1 MEIDRTWSI
10 PTGSDKTAE
19 VLLAPFTD
27 IDDFE
32 KNIDSAVARAKSEV
46 TKWRDFDALFKS
58 QITTL
63 KERGVPEPIMGWFQ
77 NEKERVL
84 EQAMKMDF
92 GKGNVPFLPVVPLV
106 YRTLYDLMA
115 MIRTVDGKVGYT
127 EGSYSIIDIEET
139 VSSRY
144 IFDVSDGTT
153 PLEGSEKR
161 AEKILAQQNRFP
173 LTIVEVIAL
182 CVHTDVLS
190 RIDYLSA
197 LGSRLS
203 GEKDKHPS
211 ISAEKNFGGRPKFCW
226 GYVQNWPSDS
236 AKGVPSRDCWPRV
249 KPLIDEY
256 YSGA

>member
-10 PTGSDKTAE
+10 PTGGDKTAE
-19 VLLAPFTD
+19 VLMAPFTS

-32 KNIDSAVARAKSEV
+32 KNIDSAVAETKRKV
-46 TKWRDFDALFKS
+46 TRWKDFEALFER
-58 QITTL
+58 QIATL
-63 KERGVPEPIMGWFQ
+63 KERGVPEQIVGWFE
-77 NEKERVL
+77 NDKERIL

-92 GKGNVPFLPVVPLV
+92 GKGNIPFLPVVSLE

-115 MIRTVDGKVGYT
+115 MIRTGDGKAGYT
-127 EGSYSIIDIEET
+127 DGSYSIIDVT
-139 VSSRY
+139 GPGHNQY

-153 PLEGSEKR
+153 TLEGNEKK

-190 RIDYLSA
+190 RIGYLSA
-197 LGSRLS
+197 LGSRLP
-203 GEKDKHPS
+203 GDKDKRPS

-226 GYVQNWPSDS
+226 GYVQDWPPNS
-236 AKGVPSRDCWPRV
+236 AEGVPSRDCWPRI
-249 KPLIDEY
+249 KPLIEEE
-256 YSGA
+256 SSSA